1 MTNSERNDLLFCS
14 EFTDISK
21 MDLHGLNRITGFAED
36 ENIKE
41 SSDNWNDNGIFNCG
55 LPGWTSEVPET
66 SGIEDLEAISEDNT
80 PICSSCGED
89 VDDALELPGAEH
101 YCQSC
106 IEKSQAE
113 RELYGDPDNDNDY
126 RTSQD
131 RYNNLM

>member
-1 MTNSERNDLLFCS
+1 MNNSTRSNDLQFIS
-14 EFTDISK
+14 EFTDVSK
-21 MDLHGLNRITGFAED
+21 WDLGGLNSVTGY
-36 ENIKE
+36 KE
-41 SSDNWNDNGIFNCG
+41 SSDNWEANGLFNCG

-66 SGIEDLEAISEDNT
+66 TGIQDLEAISEDNT

-106 IEKSQAE
+106 VEKSQAE

>member
-14 EFTDISK
+14 EFTDVSK
-21 MDLHGLNRITGFAED
+21 WDLGGLNSVTGY
-36 ENIKE
+36 KE
-41 SSDNWNDNGIFNCG
+41 SSDNWNENGLFNCG

-66 SGIEDLEAISEDNT
+66 SGIEDLEAIAEDNT

-89 VDDALELPGAEH
+89 VEDALELPGAEH

-106 IEKSQAE
+106 VEKSQAE
-113 RELYGDPDNDNDY
+113 RELYGDPDNDSDY

-131 RYNNLM
+131 YYNNLM